1 MKKQQTHG
9 ALACERYWT
18 PRRVIGISAIYLFL
32 ILFVIISLYPIVFS
46 WFAALKTKTEL
57 MTSPNP
63 LTLPKTVT
71 FQNFIDAWSIGKM
84 GRYFINSICVTVPTV
99 IGILLLSSMAG
110 FAFGKLKFPGSKKLF
125 FLFLVGMMIPGQA
138 TIISLYYTI
147 VDFGLVNNYLA
158 VILPTLGT
166 AMPFAI
172 FMMRSF
178 YKDLPEELL
187 DSSRIDGC
195 NLFRAFWN
203 IFVPLTMP
211 ALSALLVFEFMWIW
225 NDLQLPLLMFYDDNV
240 RTLPLGLKYFQGEH
254 SSNQALIAAG
264 VTICTLPITIVYLIF
279 QRTFIRGITAGAVKG

>member
-1 MKKQQTHG
+1 MAKRKDNKAAGLNSNVTVG
-9 ALACERYWT
+9 RTASR
-18 PRRVIGISAIYLFL
+18 IAIYLFL
-32 ILFVIISLYPIVFS
+32 LIFVVISLYPIVFS
-46 WFAALKTKTEL
+46 WFAAMKTKQEL

-63 LTLPKTVT
+63 LTLPKTIT
-71 FQNFIDAWSIGKM
+71 FQNFIDAWSIGRM
-84 GRYFINSICVTVPTV
+84 GRYFFNSICVTVPTV
-99 IGILLLSSMAG
+99 VGVLLLASMAG
-110 FAFGKLKFPGSKKLF
+110 FAFGKLQFPGHKKLF
-125 FLFLVGMMIPGQA
+125 LFILAGMMIPGQA

-147 VDFGLVNNYLA
+147 VDFHLVNNYLG

-178 YKDLPEELL
+178 YLDLPGELL
-187 DSSRIDGC
+187 DSARIDGC
-195 NLFRAFWN
+195 NSFRAWWN
-203 IFVPLTMP
+203 IFVPLTLP

-225 NDLQLPLLMFYDDNV
+225 NDLQLPLLIFYDDKV
-240 RTLPLGLKYFQGEH
+240 RTLPLGLKYFEGEH

>member
-1 MKKQQTHG
+1 MKKQQTHSAPAYG
-9 ALACERYWT
+9 KYWT
-18 PRRVIGISAIYLFL
+18 PRRVIGITAIYLFL

-225 NDLQLPLLMFYDDNV
+225 NDLQLPLLVFYDDNV